1 MASADD
7 RWQLL
12 LFPEAAS
19 SVASEVDTLFWAMV
33 AACGLVVALVFLV
46 LLVFGIRYRRGSP
59 ANRRDSPLLYH
70 NRWLE
75 IGWSVPVLAAFLFFF
90 TWGALL
96 YVKILDPRLPD
107 DGRVRRVNVIG
118 KQWMWK
124 FQHPEGIREINDLH
138 VALGQTV
145 RLRMT
150 SQDVIHSF
158 FVPAFRIKQDV
169 LPQTYTRL
177 QFTPTKVG
185 RFDLYC
191 AEYCG
196 LSHSGMVGEV
206 VVMQPSKFQDWLERR
221 DRPGT
226 PARDGERLFRQYGCS
241 GCHGQ
246 SSSVRAPA
254 LDGLYG
260 KPVPLRSGGTVTA
273 DAQYLRDS
281 IIFPSKHVVAGY
293 APIMPSF
300 KDQISEED
308 LLKLNAY
315 IQSLTTKETD
325 AP

>member
-1 MASADD
+1 MADADD

-12 LFPEAAS
+12 LFPESTS
-19 SVASEVDTLFWAMV
+19 SVSGQVDTLFWAMV
-33 AACGLVVALVFLV
+33 VACGLVVALVFTV

-59 ANRRDSPLLYH
+59 ASRRGSPLLYH

-75 IGWSVPVLAAFLFFF
+75 IGWSIPVLAAFLFFF
-90 TWGALL
+90 AWGALL
-96 YVKILDPRLPD
+96 YVEILDPPTPE
-107 DGRVRRVNVIG
+107 DGDARRVNVIG

-124 FQHPEGIREINDLH
+124 FQHPEGIREINTLH
-138 VALGQTV
+138 VAVGQTV

-206 VVMQPSKFQDWLERR
+206 VVMPPSEFQDWLARR

-226 PARDGERLFRQYGCS
+226 PQ
-241 GCHGQ
+241 Q
-246 SSSVRAPA
+246 
-254 LDGLYG
+254 DGLYG
-260 KPVPLRSGGTVTA
+260 KPVPLESGGTVTA

-281 IIFPSKHVVAGY
+281 IVFPSKHVVAGY

-308 LLKLNAY
+308 LLKLTAY
-315 IQSLTTKETD
+315 IQSLTPEEPD

>member
-1 MASADD
+1 MADADD

-12 LFPEAAS
+12 LFPESAS
-19 SVASEVDTLFWAMV
+19 SVSGQVDTLFWAMV
-33 AACGLVVALVFLV
+33 VACGLVVALVFTV

-59 ANRRDSPLLYH
+59 ASRRGSPLLYH

-75 IGWSVPVLAAFLFFF
+75 IGWSIPVLAAFLFFF
-90 TWGALL
+90 AWGALL
-96 YVKILDPRLPD
+96 YVEILDPPTPE
-107 DGRVRRVNVIG
+107 DGEARRVNVIG

-124 FQHPEGIREINDLH
+124 FQHPEGIREINTLH
-138 VALGQTV
+138 VAVGQTV

-196 LSHSGMVGEV
+196 LSHSGMVGEL
-206 VVMQPSKFQDWLERR
+206 VVMPPSEFQDWLARR

-226 PARDGERLFRQYGCS
+226 PQQDGERLFRQYGCS
-241 GCHGQ
+241 GCHGEA
-246 SSSVRAPA
+246 SSVRAPDLA
-254 LDGLYG
+254 GLYG
-260 KPVPLRSGGTVTA
+260 KPVPLESGGTVTA

-281 IIFPSKHVVAGY
+281 IVFPSKHVVAGY

-308 LLKLNAY
+308 LLKLTAY
-315 IQSLTTKETD
+315 IQSLTPEEPD

>member
-1 MASADD
+1 MAEADD
-7 RWQLL
+7 KWQLL

-19 SVASEVDTLFWAMV
+19 SIAGPVDTLFWAMV
-33 AACGLVVALVFLV
+33 VACGLVVVLVFLL

-59 ANRRDSPLLYH
+59 ASRRSSPRLYN

-75 IGWSVPVLAAFLFFF
+75 IGWSIPVLAAFLAFFA
-90 TWGALL
+90 WGAVL
-96 YVKILDPRLPD
+96 YVEILDPPTPEHGQARQ
-107 DGRVRRVNVIG
+107 VNVIG

-138 VALGQTV
+138 VAVGQTV

-196 LSHSGMVGEV
+196 LSHSGMIGEV
-206 VVMQPSKFQDWLERR
+206 VVMPPSEFQAWLEQR

-226 PARDGERLFRQYGCS
+226 PAQDGERLFRQYGCS
-241 GCHGQ
+241 GCHGE
-246 SSSVRAPA
+246 SSSVRAPDLA
-254 LDGLYG
+254 GLYG

-281 IIFPSKHVVAGY
+281 IVFPSKHIVAGY
-293 APIMPSF
+293 EPIMPSF

-308 LLKLNAY
+308 LLKLTAY
-315 IQSLTTKETD
+315 IQSLTPEEPD